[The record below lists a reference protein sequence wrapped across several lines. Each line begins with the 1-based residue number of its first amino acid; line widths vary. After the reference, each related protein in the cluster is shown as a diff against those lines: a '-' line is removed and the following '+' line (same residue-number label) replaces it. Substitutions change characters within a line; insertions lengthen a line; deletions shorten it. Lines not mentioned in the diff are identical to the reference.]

1 MNNGGTGFIFCM
13 SIHCLSLFCFDLCLS
28 DFQIYLCSAHRVG
41 IKIPTI
47 IFPSVQNTYGPNW
60 NPYGPNW
67 NPHTVGM
74 MIVGILKPSALI
86 VTQCLHSSP
95 TSTPLTQ
102 LNEKCE
108 TQRFTDQKLSS
119 SIFACR
125 SSRPASVT
133 SSLISTIWCFRPYK
147 PYNMHVWWYLVVS
160 GPCLM
165 VSGGVWSM
173 SGGVWSISG
182 GVNGYL

>member
-74 MIVGILKPSALI
+74 MIVGILKPSPLI
-86 VTQCLHSSP
+86 VPQCLHSSP
-95 TSTPLTQ
+95 TSTPLTWVITQ
-102 LNEKCE
+102 LDENWNKRMYVAFVPFSPFLWCNRPGQVMWDALKTYYKTVLEVVWCI
-108 TQRFTDQKLSS
+108 LSKRLN
-119 SIFACR
+119 I
-125 SSRPASVT
+125 
-133 SSLISTIWCFRPYK
+133 
-147 PYNMHVWWYLVVS
+147 
-160 GPCLM
+160 
-165 VSGGVWSM
+165 
-173 SGGVWSISG
+173 
-182 GVNGYL
+182 